1 MNKQINDN
9 IVRFNALLKK
19 VTPVL
24 KNHHKESDIEQLSK
38 MMGKVSSDSISVL
51 VCGEFKRGKS
61 SFINAFLGEEL
72 CPTDAGI
79 ATSVV
84 SIIKYGKER
93 KVTRF
98 YGDINNLR
106 SEEIPFDSI
115 EKYAKGT
122 SLEVDNTTML
132 IIELPSS
139 KLEGGLSIIDT
150 PGVGGLDPRHL
161 FLTLYV
167 LPKAD
172 VTFFVADAGEPLSST
187 ELDFYKDKIVPY
199 SKSCKI
205 ILNKSDLKTK
215 EELEQIIADIK
226 NKISQHCCIDEQ
238 SIDIIPVSSAHWN
251 MYNKSKSEKMKISSN
266 CEMVNSILEN
276 TVPEYKNLILEGIKQ
291 RLIASLSNIKEML
304 NYQFNQL
311 QEPDEE
317 EQELFKNRL
326 IELKQMKD
334 NVLNPSSEI
343 RKKITHIIKNSQT
356 KVINELTKQSILFST
371 ECLDSILKRPE
382 AKGDN
387 GGNWVLQ
394 QINLGLESLAAEVD
408 LRIESGFNEVNELL
422 GEEIQ
427 ISEGG
432 FTERI
437 NVDLTPAERSV
448 AEKACNMTRQAL
460 PGLGVAGLASIALSI
475 FALPAVVA
483 GIGGIAAAAAYVYK
497 SSKDANTANRVYEL
511 KSKLGPQITIAM
523 NDLKTYVQQRYD
535 EFNEALVES
544 IERMT
549 NEIVTEMQDVV
560 DAIKSIEN
568 DKKEIAKQLEVLQ
581 GQVQFVETH
590 LKQTELLL
598 TNPFDK

>member
-139 KLEGGLSIIDT
+139 KLEGGLSIIDS

-226 NKISQHCCIDEQ
+226 NKISQHCCINEQ

-326 IELKQMKD
+326 VELKQMKD

-387 GGNWVLQ
+387 GGNWGLQ

-568 DKKEIAKQLEVLQ
+568 DKKEIAKQLEALQ

>member
-1 MNKQINDN
+1 MDKQIKDN
-9 IVRFNALLKK
+9 IIRFNVIIKRI
-19 VTPVL
+19 TPLL

-38 MMGKVSSDSISVL
+38 MMAAVSSDSVSAL

-61 SFINAFLGEEL
+61 SFINAFLGEDL

-93 KVTRF
+93 KVIRL
-98 YGDINNLR
+98 YGDINNLQ
-106 SEEIPFDSI
+106 SEEIPFDAI

-132 IIELPSS
+132 LIELPSA
-139 KLEGGLSIIDT
+139 KLESGLSLIDT

-172 VTFFVADAGEPLSST
+172 VTFFVVDAGEPLSST
-187 ELDFYKDKIVPY
+187 ELDFYKDKIIPY
-199 SKSCKI
+199 SRSCKI

-215 EELEQIIADIK
+215 EELEQIIVDIK
-226 NKISQHCCIDEQ
+226 NKISRYCGIDKQ
-238 SIDIIPVSSAHWN
+238 SVDVIPVSSAHWN

-266 CEMVNSILEN
+266 CEAVNSTIEN
-276 TVPEYKNLILEGIKQ
+276 SVPEYKRIILEGIKQ
-291 RLIASLSNIKEML
+291 RVIASLSNIKEML
-304 NYQFNQL
+304 SYQFSQL
-311 QEPDEE
+311 KEPDKD

-326 IELKQMKD
+326 MELKQMKD
-334 NVLNPSSEI
+334 NILNPSSEI
-343 RKKITHIIKNSQT
+343 RKNIYHIIKNSQT

-387 GGNWVLQ
+387 GGRWVLQ

-448 AEKACNMTRQAL
+448 ADKACNMTRQAL
-460 PGLGVAGLASIALSI
+460 PGLGVAGLAAGVLSI
-475 FALPAVVA
+475 FCGPLVY
-483 GIGGIAAAAAYVYK
+483 GLGGLAAAAAYVYK
-497 SSKDANTANRVYEL
+497 SAKDANAANRVYEL
-511 KSKLGPQITIAM
+511 KTKLGPQITITM

-535 EFNEALVES
+535 EFNEALVDS

-549 NEIVTEMQDVV
+549 NEIVTEMQDAV
-560 DAIKSIEN
+560 DALKSIEN
-568 DKKEIAKQLEVLQ
+568 DKKEVAKQLEVIE

-598 TNPFDK
+598 TNPFEK

>member
-1 MNKQINDN
+1 MDKQIKDN
-9 IVRFNALLKK
+9 IIRFNVIIKRI
-19 VTPVL
+19 TPLL

-38 MMGKVSSDSISVL
+38 MMAAVSSDSVSAL

-61 SFINAFLGEEL
+61 SFINAFLGEDL

-93 KVTRF
+93 KVTRL
-98 YGDINNLR
+98 YGDINNLQ
-106 SEEIPFDSI
+106 SEEIPFDAI

-132 IIELPSS
+132 LIELPSA
-139 KLEGGLSIIDT
+139 KLESGLSLIDT

-172 VTFFVADAGEPLSST
+172 VTFFVVDAGEPLSST
-187 ELDFYKDKIVPY
+187 ELDFYKDKIIPY
-199 SKSCKI
+199 SRSCKI

-215 EELEQIIADIK
+215 EELEQIIVDIK
-226 NKISQHCCIDEQ
+226 NKISRYCGIDKQ
-238 SIDIIPVSSAHWN
+238 SVDVIPVSSAHWN

-266 CEMVNSILEN
+266 CEAVNSTIEN
-276 TVPEYKNLILEGIKQ
+276 SVPEYKRIILEGIKQ
-291 RLIASLSNIKEML
+291 RVIASLSNIKEML
-304 NYQFNQL
+304 SYQFSQL
-311 QEPDEE
+311 KEPDKD

-334 NVLNPSSEI
+334 NILNPSSEI
-343 RKKITHIIKNSQT
+343 RKNIYHIIKNSQT

-387 GGNWVLQ
+387 GGRWVLQ

-448 AEKACNMTRQAL
+448 ADKACNMTRQAL
-460 PGLGVAGLASIALSI
+460 PGLGVAGLAAGVLSI
-475 FALPAVVA
+475 FCGPLVY
-483 GIGGIAAAAAYVYK
+483 GLGGLAAAAAYVYK
-497 SSKDANTANRVYEL
+497 SGKDANAANRVYEL
-511 KSKLGPQITIAM
+511 KTKLGPQITIAM

-535 EFNEALVES
+535 EFNEALVDS

-549 NEIVTEMQDVV
+549 NEIVTEMQDTV
-560 DAIKSIEN
+560 DALKSIEN
-568 DKKEIAKQLEVLQ
+568 DKKEVAKQLEVIE

-598 TNPFDK
+598 TNPFEK

>member
-1 MNKQINDN
+1 MDKQIKDN
-9 IVRFNALLKK
+9 IIRFNVIIKRI
-19 VTPVL
+19 TPLL

-38 MMGKVSSDSISVL
+38 MMAAVSSDYVSVL

-61 SFINAFLGEEL
+61 SFINAFLGEDL

-93 KVTRF
+93 KVIRL
-98 YGDINNLR
+98 YGDINNLQ
-106 SEEIPFDSI
+106 SEEIPFDAI

-132 IIELPSS
+132 LIELPSA
-139 KLEGGLSIIDT
+139 KLESGLSLIDT

-172 VTFFVADAGEPLSST
+172 VTFFVVDAGEPLSST
-187 ELDFYKDKIVPY
+187 ELDFYKDKIIPY
-199 SKSCKI
+199 SRSCKI

-215 EELEQIIADIK
+215 EELEQIIVDIK
-226 NKISQHCCIDEQ
+226 NKISRYCGIDKQ
-238 SIDIIPVSSAHWN
+238 SVDVIPVSSAHWN

-266 CEMVNSILEN
+266 CEAVNSTIEN
-276 TVPEYKNLILEGIKQ
+276 SVPEYKRIILEGIKQ
-291 RLIASLSNIKEML
+291 RVIASLSNIKEML
-304 NYQFNQL
+304 SYQFSQL
-311 QEPDEE
+311 KEPDKD

-334 NVLNPSSEI
+334 KILNPSSEI
-343 RKKITHIIKNSQT
+343 RKNIYHIIKNSQT

-387 GGNWVLQ
+387 GGRWVLQ

-448 AEKACNMTRQAL
+448 ADKACNMTRQAL
-460 PGLGVAGLASIALSI
+460 PGLGVAGLAAGVLSI
-475 FALPAVVA
+475 FCGPLVY
-483 GIGGIAAAAAYVYK
+483 GLGGLAAAAAYVYK
-497 SSKDANTANRVYEL
+497 SAKDANAANRVYEL
-511 KSKLGPQITIAM
+511 KTKFGPQITIAM

-535 EFNEALVES
+535 EFNEALVDS

-549 NEIVTEMQDVV
+549 NEIVTEMQDTV
-560 DAIKSIEN
+560 DALKSIEN
-568 DKKEIAKQLEVLQ
+568 DKKEVAKQLEVIE

-598 TNPFDK
+598 TNPFEK

>member
-1 MNKQINDN
+1 MDKQIKDN
-9 IVRFNALLKK
+9 IIRFNVIIKRI
-19 VTPVL
+19 TPLL

-38 MMGKVSSDSISVL
+38 MMAAVSSDSVSAL

-61 SFINAFLGEEL
+61 SFINAFLGEDL

-93 KVTRF
+93 KVIRL
-98 YGDINNLR
+98 YGDINNLQ
-106 SEEIPFDSI
+106 SEEIPFDAI

-132 IIELPSS
+132 LIELPSA
-139 KLEGGLSIIDT
+139 KLESGLSLIDT

-172 VTFFVADAGEPLSST
+172 VTFFVVDAGEPLSST
-187 ELDFYKDKIVPY
+187 ELDFYKDKIIPY
-199 SKSCKI
+199 SRSCKI

-215 EELEQIIADIK
+215 EELEQIIVDIK
-226 NKISQHCCIDEQ
+226 NKISRYCGIDKQ
-238 SIDIIPVSSAHWN
+238 SVDVIPVSSAHWN

-266 CEMVNSILEN
+266 CEAVNSTIEN
-276 TVPEYKNLILEGIKQ
+276 SVPEYKRIILEGIKQ
-291 RLIASLSNIKEML
+291 RVIASLSNIKEML
-304 NYQFNQL
+304 SYQFSQL
-311 QEPDEE
+311 KEPDKD

-326 IELKQMKD
+326 MELKQMKD
-334 NVLNPSSEI
+334 NILNPSSEI
-343 RKKITHIIKNSQT
+343 RKNIYHIIKNSQT

-387 GGNWVLQ
+387 GGRWVLQ

-432 FTERI
+432 FTEKI

-448 AEKACNMTRQAL
+448 ADKACNMTRQAL
-460 PGLGVAGLASIALSI
+460 PGLGVAGLAAGVLSI
-475 FALPAVVA
+475 FCGPLVY
-483 GIGGIAAAAAYVYK
+483 GLGGLAAAAAYVYK
-497 SSKDANTANRVYEL
+497 SAKDANAANRVYEL
-511 KSKLGPQITIAM
+511 KTKLGPQITIAM

-535 EFNEALVES
+535 EFNEALVDS

-549 NEIVTEMQDVV
+549 NEIVTEMQDAV
-560 DAIKSIEN
+560 DALKSIEN
-568 DKKEIAKQLEVLQ
+568 DKKEVAKQLEVIE

-598 TNPFDK
+598 TNPFEK

>member
-1 MNKQINDN
+1 MNKQIKDN
-9 IVRFNALLKK
+9 IIRFNVIIKRI
-19 VTPVL
+19 TPLL

-38 MMGKVSSDSISVL
+38 MMAAVSSDYVSVL

-61 SFINAFLGEEL
+61 SFINAFLGEDL

-93 KVTRF
+93 KVIRL
-98 YGDINNLR
+98 YGDINNLQ
-106 SEEIPFDSI
+106 SEEIPFDAI

-132 IIELPSS
+132 LIELPSA
-139 KLEGGLSIIDT
+139 KLESGLSLIDT

-172 VTFFVADAGEPLSST
+172 VTFFVVDAGEPLSST
-187 ELDFYKDKIVPY
+187 ELDFYKDKIIPY
-199 SKSCKI
+199 SRSCKI

-215 EELEQIIADIK
+215 EELEQIIVDIK
-226 NKISQHCCIDEQ
+226 NKISRYCGIDKQ
-238 SIDIIPVSSAHWN
+238 SVDVIPVSSAHWN

-266 CEMVNSILEN
+266 CEAVNSTIEN
-276 TVPEYKNLILEGIKQ
+276 SVPEYKRIILEGIKQ
-291 RLIASLSNIKEML
+291 RVIASLSNIKEML
-304 NYQFNQL
+304 SYQFSQL
-311 QEPDEE
+311 KEPDKD

-326 IELKQMKD
+326 MELKQMKD
-334 NVLNPSSEI
+334 NILNPSSEI
-343 RKKITHIIKNSQT
+343 RKNIYHIIKNSQT

-387 GGNWVLQ
+387 GGRWVLQ

-448 AEKACNMTRQAL
+448 ADKACNMTRQAL
-460 PGLGVAGLASIALSI
+460 PGLGVAGLAAGVLSI
-475 FALPAVVA
+475 FCGPLVY
-483 GIGGIAAAAAYVYK
+483 GLGGLAAAAAYVYK
-497 SSKDANTANRVYEL
+497 SAKDANAANRVYEL
-511 KSKLGPQITIAM
+511 KTKFGPQITIAM

-535 EFNEALVES
+535 EFNEALVDS

-549 NEIVTEMQDVV
+549 NEIVTEMQDAV
-560 DAIKSIEN
+560 DALKSIEN
-568 DKKEIAKQLEVLQ
+568 DKKEVAKQLEVIE

-598 TNPFDK
+598 TNPFEK